1 MRVMYS
7 GDLDSK
13 DIDTTYNFKCINM
26 PSRKILEMVSK
37 ISKDDCTDIVNMLNM
52 INNQGIIE
60 INNKSMFY
68 RVRDIKGESILPFN
82 SMSTSEALFFVSAL
96 ADKTKT
102 KIFVS
107 NDIMQ
112 LTVKTLKTF
121 VNLFRDS
128 EYVTVIFDDV
138 NIAHFYK
145 KRMV

>member
-1 MRVMYS
+1 MKVMYS

-13 DIDTTYNFKCINM
+13 DIDITYNFKCINM

-60 INNKSMFY
+60 IDNKSMFY

-102 KIFVS
+102 KIFIS

-128 EYVTVIFDDV
+128 EYVTVIFDDI

>member
-13 DIDTTYNFKCINM
+13 DIDITYNFKCINM

-60 INNKSMFY
+60 IDNKSMIY

-128 EYVTVIFDDV
+128 EYVTVIFDDI

>member
-13 DIDTTYNFKCINM
+13 DIDITYNFKCINM

-60 INNKSMFY
+60 IDNKSMIY
-68 RVRDIKGESILPFN
+68 RVRDIKCESILPFN

-128 EYVTVIFDDV
+128 EYVTVIFDDI

>member
-13 DIDTTYNFKCINM
+13 DIDITYNFKCINM

-60 INNKSMFY
+60 IDNKSMIY

-112 LTVKTLKTF
+112 LTVKTLKMF

>member
-13 DIDTTYNFKCINM
+13 DIDITYNFKCINM

-60 INNKSMFY
+60 IDNKSMIY